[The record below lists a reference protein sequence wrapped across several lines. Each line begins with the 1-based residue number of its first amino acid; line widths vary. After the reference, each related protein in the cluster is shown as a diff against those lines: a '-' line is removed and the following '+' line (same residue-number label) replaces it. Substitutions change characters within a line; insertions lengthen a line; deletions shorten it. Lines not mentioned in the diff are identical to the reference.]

1 MIVIDQNSNVG
12 IANNLLNNF
21 GSKFVHS
28 KDNKL
33 LFKKFLHKYEII
45 VEGKTTNQDMV
56 LSVKEIEKAAKQINT
71 KKAGDRKELKDIL
84 FTQIQI
90 YIVI

>member
-1 MIVIDQNSNVG
+1 M
-12 IANNLLNNF
+12 
-21 GSKFVHS
+21 
-28 KDNKL
+28 
-33 LFKKFLHKYEII
+33 HKYEII